1 MPSVAVWKRPAAHHL
16 LNMPPPSP
24 KRPARPAPQPR
35 GFFRRYGLA
44 LFLLLV
50 LAGGGAAYYFLFYD
64 TVESA
69 EVAAVQRGSAL
80 QGVYGTVDVEPVNEA
95 IVRTRNFGMLSAV
108 KFKAGDT
115 VKTGEVLVETSDES
129 VQRQVDGLNSALA
142 QAKVRQA
149 LGPASAAALKN
160 QEIEV
165 EKLKKLLD
173 ANDISPVEYEKAQNL
188 LTSLRDQ
195 VQKETLA
202 LNTDVENAE
211 RSRDAMND
219 QLGHDQ
225 ITSPMDGVILDRYCN
240 LGEYVPP
247 QTQIC
252 RIGSAENQVVAQV
265 NEEDVGYLA
274 PGMKAKIR
282 LYAHQ
287 DRDLVGTL
295 KKILPQAE
303 NQVYRV
309 LFSLD
314 DPPAM
319 LLPGMTGEM
328 NIIIGERKNTLTIP
342 SRAIRRGNM
351 VLAVIDGRVREI
363 HVRTGF
369 HTLERTE
376 ILEGLDE
383 GTEVILSNQDLY
395 KPGVRV
401 REVTDKQA

>member
-1 MPSVAVWKRPAAHHL
+1 MPRDSS
-16 LNMPPPSP
+16 SP
-24 KRPARPAPQPR
+24 RRPARPAPKPR
-35 GFFRRYGLA
+35 GFFQRYWFW
-44 LFLLLV
+44 LFFLV
-50 LAGGGAAYYFLFYD
+50 VLGAGGAAYYFFFYD
-64 TVESA
+64 TVEEA
-69 EVAAVQRGSAL
+69 EVAPVQRGSAL
-80 QGVYGTVDVEPVNEA
+80 QGVYGTVDVEPVTEA

-108 KFKAGDT
+108 KFKAGDN
-115 VKTGEVLVETSDES
+115 VRTGDVLVETSDES

-149 LGPASAAALKN
+149 LGPASAEALKN

-165 EKLKKLLD
+165 DKLKKLLD
-173 ANDISPVEYEKAQNL
+173 ANDISPVEYEKAQNML
-188 LTSLRDQ
+188 ASLQEQ
-195 VQKETLA
+195 VQKESLA

-225 ITSPMDGVILDRYCN
+225 ITAPMDGVILDRYCN

-265 NEEDVGYLA
+265 NEEDVGYLE

-287 DRDLVGTL
+287 DSDLVGTL

-314 DPPAM
+314 DPPDM

-342 SRAIRRGNM
+342 SRAIRHGNV
-351 VLAVIDGRVREI
+351 VLAVINGRVREM

-376 ILEGLDE
+376 ILEGLTE
-383 GTEVILSNQDLY
+383 GTQVILSNQDLY

>member
-1 MPSVAVWKRPAAHHL
+1 MVRPATPLHRPHRA
-16 LNMPPPSP
+16 PPPRRS
-24 KRPARPAPQPR
+24 
-35 GFFRRYGLA
+35 FFMRYGLVLIRAVA
-44 LFLLLV
+44 L
-50 LAGGGAAYYFLFYD
+50 LAGGAVYYFFFYN
-64 TVESA
+64 TVVSA
-69 EVAAVQRGSAL
+69 EVAPVVRGTAL
-80 QGVYGTVDVEPVNEA
+80 QGVYGTVDVEPVTEV
-95 IVRTRNFGMLSAV
+95 IVRTRNFGMISAL
-108 KFKAGDT
+108 KFKAGDE
-115 VKTGEVLVETSDES
+115 VKTGQALVETSDES
-129 VQRQVDGLNSALA
+129 IQREIDSANAAVA

-149 LGPASAAALKN
+149 LGPASDEAEKN

-165 EKLKKLLD
+165 DKLKKLLD
-173 ANDISPVEYEKAQNL
+173 ANDISPVEYEKAQNAL
-188 LTSLRDQ
+188 AGLKDD

-211 RSRDAMND
+211 RARDAVND
-219 QLGHDQ
+219 QLGHDSV
-225 ITSPMDGVILDRYCN
+225 TSPMDGVVLELYCS

-252 RIGSAENQVVAQV
+252 LIGSAENQVVAQV

-287 DRDLVGTL
+287 DSDLIGTL

-309 LFSLD
+309 IFSLD
-314 DPPAM
+314 DPPAL

-342 SRAIRRGNM
+342 SRAIRHGNV
-351 VLAVIDGRVREI
+351 VLAVVNGRVKQVI
-363 HVRTGF
+363 VQTGF
-369 HTLERTE
+369 HTMERTE
-376 ILEGLDE
+376 ILNGLTEGE
-383 GTEVILSNQDLY
+383 QVILSSQDLY

-401 REVTDKQA
+401 REVTDRQQ

>member
-1 MPSVAVWKRPAAHHL
+1 MSRTAAVPHRL
-16 LNMPPPSP
+16 
-24 KRPARPAPQPR
+24 ARPAPQ
-35 GFFRRYGLA
+35 RRSFLRVYWLP
-44 LFLLLV
+44 LLLAV
-50 LAGGGAAYYFLFYD
+50 ALAIAGGIYYFFYFD

-69 EVAAVQRGSAL
+69 EVAPVVRGTAL

-108 KFKAGDT
+108 NFKSGDS
-115 VKTGEVLVETSDES
+115 VKSGQVLVETSDES
-129 VQRQVDGLNSALA
+129 VQREIDSVNSGLA

-149 LGPASAAALKN
+149 LGPASADSLKN

-165 EKLKKLLD
+165 DKLKKLLD
-173 ANDISPVEYEKAQNL
+173 ANDISPVEYEKAQNSL
-188 LTSLRDQ
+188 ASLRDQ

-211 RSRDAMND
+211 RGRDALND
-219 QLGHDQ
+219 QLGHDA

-265 NEEDVGYLA
+265 NEEDVGYLT

-287 DRDLVGTL
+287 DHDIIGTL
-295 KKILPQAE
+295 TKILPQAE
-303 NQVYRV
+303 NQVYHV
-309 LFSLD
+309 IFSLD
-314 DPPAM
+314 NPPAL

-328 NIIIGERKNTLTIP
+328 NIIIGERQNTLTIP
-342 SRAIRRGNM
+342 SRAIRHGNV
-351 VLAVIDGRVREI
+351 VLAVVNGRVRE
-363 HVRTGF
+363 VMVKTGF

-376 ILEGLDE
+376 VLEGLDE
-383 GTEVILSNQDLY
+383 GEQVILSSQDLY

-401 REVTDKQA
+401 REVTDRQQ

>member
-1 MPSVAVWKRPAAHHL
+1 MLAV
-16 LNMPPPSP
+16 
-24 KRPARPAPQPR
+24 PQRR
-35 GFFRRYGLA
+35 GFLGRFW
-44 LFLLLV
+44 FLLV
-50 LAGGGAAYYFLFYD
+50 LLALVVGGGAIYFLFFYN

-69 EVAAVQRGSAL
+69 EVAPVVRGSAL

-115 VKTGEVLVETSDES
+115 VKLGQVLVETSDES
-129 VQRQVDGLNSALA
+129 VQRNVDGANSALA
-142 QAKVRQA
+142 QAKVRRD
-149 LGPASAAALKN
+149 LGPASGPALKN
-160 QEIEV
+160 QQIEV
-165 EKLKKLLD
+165 DKLKKLVEETAISQVELD
-173 ANDISPVEYEKAQNL
+173 KAQNG
-188 LTSLRDQ
+188 LTALQ
-195 VQKETLA
+195 EEVQKETLA

-211 RSRDAMND
+211 RARDGLKD
-219 QLGHDQ
+219 QMGHDQ

-265 NEEDVGYLA
+265 NEEDVGYLQ

-287 DRDLVGTL
+287 DSDLIGTL
-295 KKILPQAE
+295 KKIQPQAE

-309 LFSLD
+309 IFSLD
-314 DPPAM
+314 NPPAL

-342 SRAIRRGNM
+342 SRAIRHGNV
-351 VLAVIDGRVREI
+351 VLAVVDGHVKEV

-376 ILEGLDE
+376 ILEGLTE
-383 GTEVILSNQDLY
+383 GTNVILANQDLY

-401 REVTDKQA
+401 REVTATQN

>member
-1 MPSVAVWKRPAAHHL
+1 MSRTAAVPHRL
-16 LNMPPPSP
+16 
-24 KRPARPAPQPR
+24 ARPAPQ
-35 GFFRRYGLA
+35 RRSFLRVYWLP
-44 LFLLLV
+44 LLLAV
-50 LAGGGAAYYFLFYD
+50 ALAIAGGIYYFFYFD

-69 EVAAVQRGSAL
+69 EVAPVVRGTAL

-108 KFKAGDT
+108 NFKAGDS
-115 VKTGEVLVETSDES
+115 VKSGQVLVETSDES
-129 VQRQVDGLNSALA
+129 VQREIDSVNSGLA

-149 LGPASAAALKN
+149 LGPASADSLKN

-165 EKLKKLLD
+165 DKLKKLLD
-173 ANDISPVEYEKAQNL
+173 ANDISPVEYEKAQNSL
-188 LTSLRDQ
+188 ASLRDQ

-211 RSRDAMND
+211 RGRDALND
-219 QLGHDQ
+219 QLGHDA

-265 NEEDVGYLA
+265 NEEDVGYLT

-287 DRDLVGTL
+287 DHDIIGTL
-295 KKILPQAE
+295 TKILPQAE
-303 NQVYRV
+303 NQVYHV
-309 LFSLD
+309 IFSLD
-314 DPPAM
+314 NPPAL

-328 NIIIGERKNTLTIP
+328 NIIIGERQNTLTIP
-342 SRAIRRGNM
+342 SRAIRHGNV
-351 VLAVIDGRVREI
+351 VLAVVNGRVRE
-363 HVRTGF
+363 VMVKTGF

-376 ILEGLDE
+376 VLEGLDE
-383 GTEVILSNQDLY
+383 GEQVILSSQDLY

-401 REVTDKQA
+401 REVTDRQQ

>member
-1 MPSVAVWKRPAAHHL
+1 MSVTVPHRL
-16 LNMPPPSP
+16 
-24 KRPARPAPQPR
+24 ARPAPPR
-35 GFFRRYGLA
+35 RSFLRVYWFPVLLA
-44 LFLLLV
+44 LALV
-50 LAGGGAAYYFLFYD
+50 IGGGVYYFHFFN

-69 EVAAVQRGSAL
+69 EVAPVARGTAL

-108 KFKAGDT
+108 NFKAGDS
-115 VKTGEVLVETSDES
+115 VKAGQVLVETSDES
-129 VQRQVDGLNSALA
+129 VQRDIDSVNSGLAE
-142 QAKVRQA
+142 AKVRQA
-149 LGPASAAALKN
+149 LGPASADALKN

-165 EKLKKLLD
+165 DKLKKLLD
-173 ANDISPVEYEKAQNL
+173 ANDISPVEYEKAQNSL
-188 LTSLRDQ
+188 ASLRDE

-211 RSRDAMND
+211 RGRDALKD
-219 QLGHDQ
+219 QLGHDS
-225 ITSPMDGVILDRYCN
+225 ITAPMDGVILDSYCN

-265 NEEDVGYLA
+265 NEEDVGYLT

-287 DRDLVGTL
+287 DRDIVGTL

-303 NQVYRV
+303 NQVYHV

-314 DPPAM
+314 DPPAL

-328 NIIIGERKNTLTIP
+328 NIIIGERQNTLTIP
-342 SRAIRRGNM
+342 SRAIRHGNT
-351 VLAVIDGRVREI
+351 VLAVVKGRVKQI
-363 HVRTGF
+363 TVKTGF
-369 HTLERTE
+369 HTMERTE
-376 ILEGLDE
+376 ILDGLQEGE
-383 GTEVILSNQDLY
+383 QVILSSQDLY

-401 REVTDKQA
+401 REVTDRQQ

>member
-1 MPSVAVWKRPAAHHL
+1 MSQTAAVHQRL
-16 LNMPPPSP
+16 
-24 KRPARPAPQPR
+24 ARPAPPR
-35 GFFRRYGLA
+35 RS
-44 LFLLLV
+44 FLRAYWFPMLLV
-50 LAGGGAAYYFLFYD
+50 LALAIGGGVYYSLFYD

-69 EVAAVQRGSAL
+69 EVAPVVRGTAL

-108 KFKAGDT
+108 NFKAGDS
-115 VKTGEVLVETSDES
+115 VKAGQVLVETSDES
-129 VQRQVDGLNSALA
+129 VQREIDSVNSGLA

-149 LGPASAAALKN
+149 LGPSSADALKN
-160 QEIEV
+160 EEIEV
-165 EKLKKLLD
+165 DKLKKLLD
-173 ANDISPVEYEKAQNL
+173 ANDISPVEYEKAQNSL
-188 LTSLRDQ
+188 ASLRDE
-195 VQKETLA
+195 VQKETLS

-211 RSRDAMND
+211 RGRDALND
-219 QLGHDQ
+219 QLGHDA
-225 ITSPMDGVILDRYCN
+225 ITAPMDGVILDRYCN

-265 NEEDVGYLA
+265 NEEDVGYLT

-287 DRDLVGTL
+287 DRDIIGTL

-303 NQVYRV
+303 NQVYHV

-314 DPPAM
+314 NPPAL

-342 SRAIRRGNM
+342 SRAIRHGNI
-351 VLAVIDGRVREI
+351 VLAVVNGRVKQVI
-363 HVRTGF
+363 VKTGF
-369 HTLERTE
+369 HTMERTE
-376 ILEGLDE
+376 ILDGLTEGQQ
-383 GTEVILSNQDLY
+383 VILSSQDLY

-401 REVTDKQA
+401 REVTDRQQ

>member
-1 MPSVAVWKRPAAHHL
+1 MAPRRRSFLSRYWLSL
-16 LNMPPPSP
+16 LLL
-24 KRPARPAPQPR
+24 
-35 GFFRRYGLA
+35 LA
-44 LFLLLV
+44 LV
-50 LAGGGAAYYFLFYD
+50 GGGISYYMFFFD

-69 EVAAVQRGSAL
+69 EVAPVMRGSAL
-80 QGVYGTVDVEPVNEA
+80 QGVYGTVDVEPITEA

-108 KFKAGDT
+108 KFKAGDS
-115 VKTGEVLVETSDES
+115 VKTGQVLVETSDES
-129 VQRQVDGLNSALA
+129 VQRQVDGVNSALA

-149 LGPASAAALKN
+149 LGPSSAASLKN

-173 ANDISPVEYEKAQNL
+173 VNDISPVEYEKAQNL
-188 LTSLRDQ
+188 LTSIRDQ
-195 VQKETLA
+195 VQKETMS
-202 LNTDVENAE
+202 LNTDVENSE
-211 RSRDAMND
+211 RARDAMND

-225 ITSPMDGVILDRYCN
+225 IVSPMDGVILDRYCN
-240 LGEYVPP
+240 LGEFVPP

-265 NEEDVGYLA
+265 NEEDVGYLQ
-274 PGMKAKIR
+274 PGLKAKIR

-287 DRDLVGTL
+287 NKDLIGTL
-295 KKILPQAE
+295 TKILPQAE

-309 LFSLD
+309 QFSLD

-342 SRAIRRGNM
+342 SRAIRHGNV
-351 VLAVIDGRVREI
+351 VLAVIHGRVKEV
-363 HVRTGF
+363 HVVTGF

-376 ILEGLDE
+376 ILEGLEE
-383 GTEVILSNQDLY
+383 GTPVILSNQDLY
-395 KPGVRV
+395 KPGMRV
-401 REVTDKQA
+401 REVTAKQA

>member
-1 MPSVAVWKRPAAHHL
+1 MHQT
-16 LNMPPPSP
+16 PPSP
-24 KRPARPAPQPR
+24 RRPARLAPQRR
-35 GFFRRYGLA
+35 GFLSRHWPT
-44 LFLLLV
+44 LLV
-50 LAGGGAAYYFLFYD
+50 LLALVVAGTVYYLFFFD
-64 TVESA
+64 TVDSA
-69 EVAAVQRGSAL
+69 EVASVERGSAL

-108 KFKAGDT
+108 KFKVGDN
-115 VKTGEVLVETSDES
+115 VKTGDVLVETSDES
-129 VQRQVDGLNSALA
+129 VQRQVDGINSGLA

-149 LGPASAAALKN
+149 MGPASAETLKN

-165 EKLKKLLD
+165 DKLKKLLD

-195 VQKETLA
+195 VQKETMA

-211 RSRDAMND
+211 RSRDAIND

-225 ITSPMDGVILDRYCN
+225 ITSPMDGVVLDRYCN

-265 NEEDVGYLA
+265 NEEDVGYLT

-287 DRDLVGTL
+287 DSDLIGTL

-309 LFSLD
+309 QFSLD

-342 SRAIRRGNM
+342 SRAIRHGNE
-351 VLAVIDGRVREI
+351 VLAVINGRVQEI

-376 ILEGLDE
+376 ILEGLSE
-383 GTEVILSNQDLY
+383 GTQVILSNQDLY

-401 REVTDKQA
+401 REVTAKQA

>member
-1 MPSVAVWKRPAAHHL
+1 MAPLASPTRASRPS
-16 LNMPPPSP
+16 PPPRRS
-24 KRPARPAPQPR
+24 
-35 GFFRRYGLA
+35 FLRRYWLLFALA
-44 LFLLLV
+44 VLLV
-50 LAGGGAAYYFLFYD
+50 AGGAVYYFVFYN
-64 TVESA
+64 TVDAA
-69 EVAAVQRGSAL
+69 EVATVERGTAL
-80 QGVYGTVDVEPVNEA
+80 QGVYGTVDVEPVMEV

-108 KFKAGDT
+108 NFKAGDT
-115 VKTGEVLVETSDES
+115 VKAGQVLVETSDTS
-129 VQRQVDGLNSALA
+129 VQRDIDSVNSALA

-149 LGPASAAALKN
+149 LGPASADALKN

-165 EKLKKLLD
+165 DKLKKLLD
-173 ANDISPVEYEKAQNL
+173 ANDISPVEYEKAQNSL
-188 LTSLRDQ
+188 ASLRDE

-211 RSRDAMND
+211 RSRDALND
-219 QLGHDQ
+219 QLGHDS
-225 ITSPMDGVILDRYCN
+225 IASPMDGVILESYSH
-240 LGEYVPP
+240 LGEYLPP

-265 NEEDVGYLA
+265 NEEDVGYLS

-282 LYAHQ
+282 LYSQQ

-309 LFSLD
+309 IFSLD
-314 DPPAM
+314 NPPSL

-328 NIIIGERKNTLTIP
+328 NIIIGERQNTLTIP
-342 SRAIRRGNM
+342 SRAIRHGNQ
-351 VLAVIDGRVREI
+351 VLQIVDGRVRDVTV
-363 HVRTGF
+363 HTGF

-376 ILEGLDE
+376 ITDGLKQGDQ
-383 GTEVILSNQDLY
+383 VILSNQDLY

-401 REVTDKQA
+401 REVTEKTQ

>member
-1 MPSVAVWKRPAAHHL
+1 MHS
-16 LNMPPPSP
+16 PSP
-24 KRPARPAPQPR
+24 RRPPRPAPQRR
-35 GFFRRYGLA
+35 GFFRRHGFSLLLLLA
-44 LFLLLV
+44 LA
-50 LAGGGAAYYFLFYD
+50 AGGAVYYFFFYD
-64 TVESA
+64 TVEAA
-69 EVAAVQRGSAL
+69 EVAVVQRGTAL
-80 QGVYGTVDVEPVNEA
+80 QGVYGTVDVEPVTEA
-95 IVRTRNFGMLSAV
+95 IVRTRNFGMLSAI
-108 KFKAGDT
+108 KFKTGDN
-115 VKTGEVLVETSDES
+115 VKTGDVLVETSDES
-129 VQRQVDGLNSALA
+129 VQRQVDGINSALA

-149 LGPASAAALKN
+149 LGPASAETLKN

-165 EKLKKLLD
+165 DKLKKLLD

-188 LTSLRDQ
+188 LASLRDQ
-195 VQKETLA
+195 VQKETMA

-225 ITSPMDGVILDRYCN
+225 ITSPMDGVILDSYCN

-287 DRDLVGTL
+287 DSDLIGTL

-309 LFSLD
+309 QFSLD

-328 NIIIGERKNTLTIP
+328 NIIIGERKNTLTVP
-342 SRAIRRGNM
+342 SRAIRHGTL
-351 VLAVIDGRVREI
+351 VLAVMNGRVREVQ
-363 HVRTGF
+363 VRTGF
-369 HTLERTE
+369 RTLERTE
-376 ILEGLDE
+376 ILEGLSE
-383 GTEVILSNQDLY
+383 GTHVILSNQDLY

-401 REVTDKQA
+401 REVTDKPS

>member
-1 MPSVAVWKRPAAHHL
+1 MHQNPPYPRRPV
-16 LNMPPPSP
+16 
-24 KRPARPAPQPR
+24 RPAPQ
-35 GFFRRYGLA
+35 RRS
-44 LFLLLV
+44 FLGRHWFSLLV
-50 LAGGGAAYYFLFYD
+50 LLLLAAGGAVYFFFFYD

-69 EVAAVQRGSAL
+69 EVAPVVRGSAL

-95 IVRTRNFGMLSAV
+95 IVRTRNFGMLSAIN
-108 KFKAGDT
+108 FKAGDT

-129 VQRQVDGLNSALA
+129 VQRQVDGINSALA

-165 EKLKKLLD
+165 DKLKKLLD

-188 LTSLRDQ
+188 LESLRDQ

-265 NEEDVGYLA
+265 NEEDVGYLV

-287 DRDLVGTL
+287 DGDLVGTL

-309 LFSLD
+309 QFSLD
-314 DPPAM
+314 NPPAL

-342 SRAIRRGNM
+342 SRALRHGNV
-351 VLAVIDGRVREI
+351 VLAVINGHVREV

-401 REVTDKQA
+401 REVVVKQA

>member
-1 MPSVAVWKRPAAHHL
+1 MARLAPPTGRLSRVA
-16 LNMPPPSP
+16 PPP
-24 KRPARPAPQPR
+24 
-35 GFFRRYGLA
+35 RRSFWQRHGLSLGLA
-44 LFLLLV
+44 VLLA
-50 LAGGGAAYYFLFYD
+50 AGGAIYYFFFYD
-64 TVESA
+64 TVETA
-69 EVAAVQRGSAL
+69 EVATVQRGTAL
-80 QGVYGTVDVEPVNEA
+80 QGVYGTVDVEPVNEV

-108 KFKAGDT
+108 NFKAGDS
-115 VKTGEVLVETSDES
+115 VKAGQVLVETSDTS
-129 VQRQVDGLNSALA
+129 VQRDVDSVNSALA

-149 LGPASAAALKN
+149 LGPSSAEDLKN

-165 EKLKKLLD
+165 DKLKKLLD
-173 ANDISPVEYEKAQNL
+173 ANDISPVEYEKAQNSL
-188 LTSLRDQ
+188 ASLRDN

-211 RSRDAMND
+211 RSRDALND
-219 QLGHDQ
+219 QLGHDA
-225 ITSPMDGVILDRYCN
+225 ITAPMDGVILDRYCN
-240 LGEYVPP
+240 LGEYIPP

-295 KKILPQAE
+295 TKILPQAE
-303 NQVYRV
+303 NQVYQV
-309 LFSLD
+309 TFSLD
-314 DPPAM
+314 NPPAL

-328 NIIIGERKNTLTIP
+328 NIIIGERQNTLTVP
-342 SRAIRRGNM
+342 SRAIRHGNI
-351 VLAVIDGRVREI
+351 VLVVDHGRVRQAT
-363 HVRTGF
+363 VQTGF

-376 ILEGLDE
+376 ILDGLNEGDQ
-383 GTEVILSNQDLY
+383 VILSNQDLY

-401 REVTDKQA
+401 REVTEKQQ

>member
-1 MPSVAVWKRPAAHHL
+1 MQRHSNPTRRAAREAPRRKSFL
-16 LNMPPPSP
+16 
-24 KRPARPAPQPR
+24 ARYWFA
-35 GFFRRYGLA
+35 
-44 LFLLLV
+44 LLLV
-50 LAGGGAAYYFLFYD
+50 SAAAAAGAAYYFFFYD

-69 EVAAVQRGSAL
+69 EVAPVQRGSAL
-80 QGVYGTVDVEPVNEA
+80 QGVYGTVDVEPVTEA

-108 KFKAGDT
+108 KFKAGDM
-115 VKTGEVLVETSDES
+115 VKTGDVLVETSDES
-129 VQRQVDGLNSALA
+129 VQREVDSVNSALA

-149 LGPASAAALKN
+149 LGPASTEALKN

-165 EKLKKLLD
+165 DKLKKLLD
-173 ANDISPVEYEKAQNL
+173 VNDISPVEYEKAQNM
-188 LTSLRDQ
+188 LTSLQ
-195 VQKETLA
+195 EEVQKESLA

-211 RSRDAMND
+211 RSRDAIKD

-225 ITSPMDGVILDRYCN
+225 ITSPMDGVVLDSYCN

-265 NEEDVGYLA
+265 NEEDVGYLQ

-282 LYAHQ
+282 LYAQQ
-287 DRDLVGTL
+287 DRDLIGTL

-314 DPPAM
+314 DPPSM

-342 SRAIRRGNM
+342 SRAIRHGNE
-351 VLAVIDGRVREI
+351 VLTVTGGRVKVV
-363 HVRTGF
+363 HVQTGF

-376 ILEGLDE
+376 ILAGLDE
-383 GTEVILSNQDLY
+383 GTDVILSNQDLY
-395 KPGVRV
+395 KQGVRV
-401 REVTDKQA
+401 REVVTKQQ